1 MFEYAKMKIMK
12 QFLLILTLIVSSYGW
27 SQYTWSDITYNPDF
41 DNPMGAADVVMLN
54 DKVYQIFDSVGNRIE
69 VATYDNQFQQWK
81 TIAGLNYSLYPNSI
95 QALVKN
101 NNIFFVEKSATAF
114 TMFRVDLT
122 TNTIIQ
128 LATTNTYGMLG
139 SNWEFKVS
147 SVTGK
152 MFIAFVNN
160 YSQLLLNE
168 FNTGTN
174 TWTESNITNIL
185 NTTTS
190 DISYSNIQLYF
201 SSTNIYVGVSG
212 AIQKMGHAP
221 QTNVAAFQNYN
232 NAGTNDGQLYLN
244 GSALINGSF
253 YFSGNGQNP
262 PIVTVKDAATNVS
275 YEKPY
280 SSTNL
285 NVISGTDLPLSFNIS
300 NSDHFMLE
308 NSAYVFLMSEFSPQ
322 SNPNYDQ
329 FYVYRK
335 DLATNI
341 WDSLGPKIEMNNPFL
356 NTNSARIS
364 LENTDQKHLSV
375 FYRST
380 ISNGGGITKVLNQKP
395 NINTSSMNLNTG
407 LCVGQNQVY
416 SLLEVYDNDG
426 DQVRITSGYDIS
438 GGLSNVVIVPIGFE
452 IVNGIGISKFAI
464 YGNITTGGNSTLT
477 LSMTDGWAFFND
489 TLPQVNI
496 NTVTA
501 PVLAFNA
508 ASLVFCN
515 NENLID
521 LSNYVNYYDQGS
533 FTLNGSV
540 LNGSTINGIALS
552 QTASTGLVTYK
563 TTIDGCIV
571 NASAA
576 YAFAIVGT
584 ANVTV
589 VPANCGAADG
599 SATVNYIPGSSTTY
613 TVEWSTGETANQI
626 SGLNPG
632 AYYYNIKDQHD
643 CKVTGFAS
651 VGTQSITVTPTI
663 SNVSCNGANDGSISL
678 TIGGPANYY
687 LYWSNGKSTN
697 AISDLKPGNYWVT
710 VKDLNNNCQ
719 VTKSYDIIEPAPIAA
734 TFTDYEPDCGVSNG
748 IIYGTYSG
756 GANPY
761 SYAWIGTTQTT
772 PDLMNVPYGLY
783 QVKVTDANNC
793 VDTFSYQINDYQ
805 AIDIMDSVVDASCN
819 MSNGAIFVDFV
830 QDPNGGSI
838 FPNSVT
844 WSNGGSNYNN
854 FNLPSSAYTITVAS
868 GISGITGN
876 MCFAQKTMH
885 VGTKAPLRQD
895 ICVVT
900 VDSATTTNLVIWE
913 KIEPIGISHYNI
925 YREDINAGFFNL
937 IDTVQYSNES
947 QFNDVIASPMDRSW
961 RYKIA
966 AVNTCGVEG
975 PVSIAH
981 KTLHLSSITNSGN
994 GTIDVLWDDYEGPT
1008 SASEYVVW
1016 RNSDQNGWE
1025 ALVPS
1030 VAVGTTLFNDA
1041 TAGGLTG
1048 LDYFVEMILA
1058 APCTA
1063 QKAQD
1068 FNTTRSNKD
1077 KGQFV
1082 AGDGTGASSN
1092 GLSEASI
1099 ELSIYPNPF
1108 TEELNLVISENGIN
1122 KTLHVWN
1129 INGVEVFQT
1138 RVDNTSMKLDVS
1150 SIAKGMYF
1158 VTIDGDE
1165 QTYSLVK
1172 Q

>member
-1 MFEYAKMKIMK
+1 MFEYAKTKIMK
-12 QFLLILTLIVSSYGW
+12 QFLLILTLIVSSYSW

-122 TNTIIQ
+122 TNNIIQ
-128 LATTNTYGMLG
+128 LATTNSYATLG
-139 SNWEFKVS
+139 GNWEFKVS

-152 MFIAFVNN
+152 MFVAFVNN

-174 TWTESNITNIL
+174 TWTESTITNIL
-185 NTTTS
+185 NTTTA

-262 PIVTVKDAATNVS
+262 PVVTVKDAANNVS

-285 NVISGTDLPLSFNIS
+285 NVISGTDQPLSFNIS
-300 NSDHFMLE
+300 NSEHFMLE

-335 DLATNI
+335 DLNTNI

-380 ISNGGGITKVLNQKP
+380 NSNGSAITKVLNQKP
-395 NINTSSMNLNTG
+395 TINTSSISINTG
-407 LCVGQNQVY
+407 LCVGQNQIY
-416 SLLEVYDNDG
+416 SLIEVYDNDG
-426 DQVRITSGYDIS
+426 DQVNITSGYDIT
-438 GGLSNVVIVPIGFE
+438 GALSSVQFVPIGFE
-452 IVNGIGISKFAI
+452 LIGGIGITKFAV
-464 YGNITTGGNSTLT
+464 YGTISSGGNSTLT
-477 LSMTDGWAFFND
+477 LTMNDGWGYISD
-489 TLPQVNI
+489 TLPVVNI
-496 NTVTA
+496 STVTT
-501 PVLAFNA
+501 PILSFTP
-508 ASLVFCN
+508 ASPVFCN

-521 LSNYVNYYDQGS
+521 LSNYVNYYDQGTFS
-533 FTLNGSV
+533 LNGV
-540 LNGSTINGIALS
+540 DLNGTTINGIQVS
-552 QTASTGLVTYK
+552 QTASTGLIAYK
-563 TTIDGCIV
+563 TIIDGCIV
-571 NASAA
+571 NTSTV
-576 YAFAIVGT
+576 YGFAIVGT
-584 ANVTV
+584 ASTSVN
-589 VPANCGAADG
+589 PASCGGTDG
-599 SATVNYIPGSSTTY
+599 SATVNYTPGSSTTY
-613 TVEWSTGETANQI
+613 TVEWSTGQTAATIN
-626 SGLNPG
+626 GLNPG
-632 AYYYNIKDQHD
+632 AYYYNVTDQHD
-643 CKVTGFAS
+643 CHVTGFAS
-651 VGTQSITVTPTI
+651 VGTASIDITPTVTNI
-663 SNVSCNGANDGSISL
+663 SCNGANDGSIS
-678 TIGGPANYY
+678 IVVGGPANYY
-687 LYWSNGKSTN
+687 VYWSNGKTTN
-697 AISDLKPGNYWVT
+697 TITDLSPGNYWVT
-710 VKDLNNNCQ
+710 VVDLSNSCQ
-719 VTKSYDIIEPAPIAA
+719 VTYSYNITEPAPITAS
-734 TFTDYEPDCGVSNG
+734 FTTYDPDCGMSNG
-748 IIYGTYSG
+748 VISGTYNG
-756 GANPY
+756 GTAPY
-761 SYAWIGTTQTT
+761 TYSWLGTAQTT
-772 PDLMNVPYGLY
+772 PNLTSATYGYY

-793 VDTFSYQINDYQ
+793 VDTFSYNLNDYQ
-805 AIDIMDSVVDASCN
+805 AIDIMDSVVDATCN
-819 MSNGAIFVDFV
+819 MSNGAVFVEFV
-830 QDPNGGSI
+830 QDANGGSY
-838 FPNSVT
+838 FPNYVT
-844 WSNGGSNYNN
+844 WSNGSGNYNN
-854 FNLPSSAYTITVAS
+854 YNLNSGTYTILVAS
-868 GISGITGN
+868 GISGFNGN
-876 MCFAQKTMH
+876 MCYAQKVIH

-913 KIEPIGISHYNI
+913 KIEISGISHYKI
-925 YREDINAGFFNL
+925 YREDINAGQFNW
-937 IDTVQYSNES
+937 IDTVQFSNES
-947 QFNDVIASPMDRSW
+947 LFNDVVASPIDRSW
-961 RYKIA
+961 RYKIS
-966 AVNTCGVEG
+966 AVNECGIEG

-981 KTLHLSSITNSGN
+981 KTLHLNSIINAGN
-994 GTIDVLWDDYEGPT
+994 GSMDIFWDDYEGPT

-1030 VAVGTTLFNDA
+1030 VAVGTTTFSDM
-1041 TAGGLTG
+1041 TSGGLTG
-1048 LDYFVEMILA
+1048 LDYFVEMVLSS
-1058 APCTA
+1058 PCSA
-1063 QKAQD
+1063 EKAQD

-1077 KGQFV
+1077 KGQF
-1082 AGDGTGASSN
+1082 APGEGTGASNNELNEST
-1092 GLSEASI
+1092 I

-1108 TEELNLVISENGIN
+1108 TNDLNVTISENGIN
-1122 KTLHVWN
+1122 KTLRVWN
-1129 INGVEVFQT
+1129 IHGVEVYQT
-1138 RVDNTSMKLDVS
+1138 VVDQTNMTLDLS
-1150 SIAKGMYF
+1150 TISNGLYF
-1158 VTIDGDE
+1158 ITVEGLEETFNI
-1165 QTYSLVK
+1165 VK